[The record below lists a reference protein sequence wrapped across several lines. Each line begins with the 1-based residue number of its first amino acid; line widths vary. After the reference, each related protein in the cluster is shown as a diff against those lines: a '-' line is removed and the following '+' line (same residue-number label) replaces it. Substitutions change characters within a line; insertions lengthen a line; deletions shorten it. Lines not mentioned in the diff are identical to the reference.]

1 MEQKKF
7 EKLTFIGKPFL
18 QIAPNDGNGYFAAY
32 QEVEESADFV
42 GLDET
47 NDLERNRAGLVIF
60 GPETF
65 MYWQG
70 MLYKGEA
77 DLPKGL
83 MKYELPA
90 SNAVV
95 DEKNGNESIFQL
107 PLNLTIPTLL
117 ADIKQA
123 GIEVPANLGLSEKPY
138 VLNVLYPDK
147 QKHVTAVY
155 LGDVIEDVND

>member
-1 MEQKKF
+1 MEQKKL
-7 EKLTFIGKPFL
+7 EKQTFIGKPFL

-32 QEVEESADFV
+32 QEVEVIAEFTA
-42 GLDET
+42 LDDSNEL
-47 NDLERNRAGLVIF
+47 DKNRAGLVIF

-70 MLYKGEA
+70 MLYKGKAE
-77 DLPKGL
+77 LPKGL
-83 MKYELPA
+83 MKYELPE

-117 ADIKQA
+117 ADIKKA
-123 GIEVPANLGLSEKPY
+123 GISVPENLGLSEKPY
-138 VLNVLYPDK
+138 VLNVLYPDQ
-147 QKHVTAVY
+147 QKYTAAVY